1 MKGKGKLNTTDD
13 VDKLGD
19 TSKLPVIKDNHFII
33 NESQDN
39 KEEEEI
45 DDEALNDREQA
56 LPAKEATDLKEEESI
71 DDEIHDESL

>member
-1 MKGKGKLNTTDD
+1 MKGKGKTDTTEEG
-13 VDKLGD
+13 DKLGD
-19 TSKLPVIKDNHFII
+19 SKFPVIKDNHFII

-56 LPAKEATDLKEEESI
+56 LPAKEATDSK
-71 DDEIHDESL
+71 